1 MTDNLKQDIEL
12 MDDAVHVP
20 DEKSIEMIYRLLDE
34 EGFVEYSFLID
45 IRLYMGAS
53 SALNVVAAEMMAK
66 ELGSG
71 HTIVTI
77 LCGIFAP
84 KVNSD

>member
-1 MTDNLKQDIEL
+1 
-12 MDDAVHVP
+12 
-20 DEKSIEMIYRLLDE
+20 
-34 EGFVEYSFLID
+34 
-45 IRLYMGAS
+45 MGAS

-77 LCGIFAP
+77 LCGIHELHLIDA
-84 KVNSD
+84 DY